1 MMHETTFTTALK
13 TRQNAV
19 YEYEIYGFTS

>member
-1 MMHETTFTTALK
+1 MHETTFTTALK